1 MGEGNASWTGT
12 NASGDDPWV
21 VSRIRRTVVPFGLF
35 GLAAVCA
42 AAAVTGA
49 IVAGYDLD
57 EAIQGFLLPQ
67 AVIGASFAVSGV
79 LIAWQRPG
87 NPVGWLVLSAGC
99 VQTATAA
106 AVPWLDFGAR
116 EGWPEVVLRSIATVY
131 AYAWPWGISLF
142 VPLALLLF
150 PNGTLPGRRWR
161 PVVWLVA
168 AGSLL
173 FVAALGGEGAR
184 LKTSLAQAWIE
195 VPGYDHLDTLWL
207 VAKIV
212 NVAINAVVLA
222 SLVVRYRGGDRVL
235 RQQVRWLLL
244 AALLSAV
251 ALVPQP
257 LFGVG
262 SVLLFLA
269 LAFIPVAIM
278 FAVLRYRL
286 FDIDLV
292 VRRSLVYGV
301 LSLGI
306 TAVYAALAAA
316 PGLTLGNRIPV
327 ELAVTLTIVAAVAFA
342 PMRRRLDALA
352 DRWVFGPRVNRYQLL
367 TAFGAGLE
375 QTLDLRDLLPQLAA
389 TVRRGLAASWV
400 RVSLPGTAAVAGKP
414 DGRAALDVPLKRNG
428 ETVGHIECGAKDG
441 GYDPDDVQLLATL
454 AGQAAT
460 AIANVQL
467 TAELAQR
474 LDELSRSRARI
485 VAAQDS
491 ERRRIERDLHD
502 GAQQHVVALLT
513 KLRLVRNQLARG
525 EGSAAEALD
534 ELQADAR
541 DLLGDLRDLAHGIHP
556 PVLSDRGLV
565 AAVEA
570 RADRLPLDILVEAEP
585 ALRERRFGA
594 ATEAAAY
601 FVVCEALTNVVK
613 HAGTEAVRIAL
624 AVADGHLEIVV
635 HDDGIGFPSTAT
647 AGHGLTNLRDRIE
660 TLDGTMHIEGRAGA
674 GTRLR
679 AQIPIGGTAT

>member
-1 MGEGNASWTGT
+1 MASR
-12 NASGDDPWV
+12 V
-21 VSRIRRTVVPFGLF
+21 RRTVAAFGLF

-42 AAAVTGA
+42 VAALVGAV
-49 IVAGYDLD
+49 VAGYDLD
-57 EAIQGFLLPQ
+57 EAIRVFVLPQ
-67 AVIGASFAVSGV
+67 AVIGVSFAVSGV

-106 AVPWLDFGAR
+106 AVPWVDIGVR
-116 EGWPEVVLRSIATVY
+116 DGWPEVVLRGLATVY
-131 AYAWPWGISLF
+131 AYAWPWGISLC

-150 PNGTLPGRRWR
+150 PDGTLPGRRWR
-161 PVVWLVA
+161 PVVWLVV
-168 AGSLL
+168 AGSVF
-173 FVAALGGEGAR
+173 FVAALGGEGAQ
-184 LKTSLAQAWIE
+184 LKAPLARAWFV
-195 VPGYDHLDTLWL
+195 VPGYDDLDTLWL
-207 VAKIV
+207 VAKIA
-212 NVAINAVVLA
+212 NVLVNAVVLA
-222 SLVVRYRGGDRVL
+222 SLVVRYRAGDAVL
-235 RQQVRWLLL
+235 RRQVRWLLL
-244 AALLSAV
+244 AALLSAA

-262 SVLLFLA
+262 PVLLFLA

-306 TAVYAALAAA
+306 TATYAALAAA
-316 PGLTLGNRIPV
+316 PGLTLGSRIPV
-327 ELAVTLTIVAAVAFA
+327 ELAVALTIVAAVAFQ
-342 PMRRRLDALA
+342 PVRRRLDALA

-375 QTLDLRDLLPQLAA
+375 QTLDLRELLPELAA

-400 RVSLPGTAAVAGKP
+400 RVSLPGTAALAGEP
-414 DGRAALDVPLKRNG
+414 DGRTALEVPLERNG
-428 ETVGHIECGAKDG
+428 ESVGRIECGAKDG
-441 GYDPDDVQLLATL
+441 GYDPDDVQLLTTL

-460 AIANVQL
+460 AIANVRL
-467 TAELAQR
+467 TAELARR
-474 LDELSRSRARI
+474 LEELSRSRARI

-502 GAQQHVVALLT
+502 GAQQHVVALIT

-525 EGSAAEALD
+525 ERSADKALD

-541 DLLGDLRDLAHGIHP
+541 ELLADLRDLAHGIHP

-570 RADRLPLDILVEAEP
+570 RADRLPLDIVVHAEP
-585 ALRERRFGA
+585 ALYDRRFGA
-594 ATEAAAY
+594 AVEAAAY
-601 FVVCEALTNVVK
+601 FTVCEALTNVVK
-613 HAGTEAVRIAL
+613 HARTDAARIAL
-624 AVADGHLEIVV
+624 TVTDGHLAIVV
-635 HDDGIGFPSTAT
+635 HDDGVGFPGTVT
-647 AGHGLTNLRDRIE
+647 AGRGLTNLRDRIE

-679 AQIPIGGTAT
+679 AEIPIGGTP